1 MSENQVNE
9 NNEEEAA
16 NSTKTSSGLDQNIAG
31 LLTYVAWFITGI
43 IFLLIEKE
51 NRFVRFHA
59 LQSIF
64 VSVGFMVLYVLSG
77 MVPFLG
83 WMVGLILT
91 PVQLILWIFLMIKA
105 YQGQYFKLP
114 WIGDMVE
121 KQLDSK

>member
-1 MSENQVNE
+1 MSENQMNE
-9 NNEEEAA
+9 KNQEQAA
-16 NSTKTSSGLDQNIAG
+16 NNTKTSSGLDQNIAG

-43 IFLLIEKE
+43 IFLLLEKE

-64 VSVGFMVLYVLSG
+64 VSVGFMVLYVLTG
-77 MVPFLG
+77 LVPILG
-83 WMVGLILT
+83 WMVGLLLT
-91 PVQLILWIFLMIKA
+91 PIQVILWIFLMIKA

-121 KQLDSK
+121 KQLDNK